1 MKIQN
6 HPKDEARARFQVHLR
21 YDGGLNEA
29 ERDELTAFEFDKGPV
44 GLEQQL
50 RRYCLQVKSRA
61 PERGAVMMAEM
72 TSFDV
77 LSDLEASE
85 GLSPAG
91 IAKIETV
98 CRALDKY
105 VSGFALNYAG
115 HFFSFS
121 RVRVSDSDRS
131 EVRALYMDG
140 APFTESALVV
150 EDVKLR
156 FEGVVFADLW
166 PESIAEQICG
176 FYSVLKVSSADRAK
190 AFALAVG
197 EIPSMGV
204 RPEEDELTEEDIE
217 HIRTLCETI
226 HEYYPRFTL
235 YYGSHAFGI
244 SSSSADADGELAFTV
259 NGKPYS
265 E

>member
-1 MKIQN
+1 MRTQN
-6 HPKDEARARFQVHLR
+6 HPKDAARARFQTHLQ

-29 ERDELTAFEFDKGPV
+29 ERNELTAFEFDKGPV
-44 GLEQQL
+44 GLEQQI

-72 TSFDV
+72 TSFDG
-77 LSDLEASE
+77 LSDLEVSE
-85 GLSPAG
+85 GLSPAK
-91 IAKIETV
+91 IAKIEAV

-105 VSGFALNYAG
+105 VSGFALNCAG

-121 RVRVSDSDRS
+121 RVSASNSDHS
-131 EVRALYMDG
+131 EVRALHMDG
-140 APFTESALVV
+140 MPFTESALVV

-166 PESIAEQICG
+166 PESIAEQICRL
-176 FYSVLKVSSADRAK
+176 YSIIKANNYDRAK
-190 AFALAVG
+190 SLAIAIG
-197 EIPSMGV
+197 ELPSMGV
-204 RPEEDELTEEDIE
+204 RSEDDVLTEEDFE

-226 HEYYPRFTL
+226 HEYHPKFVL
-235 YYGSHAFGI
+235 YHGPYQFAVSG
-244 SSSSADADGELAFTV
+244 SADSEEGLTFAV

-265 E
+265 G

>member
-1 MKIQN
+1 MRTQN
-6 HPKDEARARFQVHLR
+6 HPKEAARARFQTHLK

-29 ERDELTAFEFDKGPV
+29 ERAELTAFEFDKGPV

-50 RRYCLQVKSRA
+50 RRYCLQVKSRT

-72 TSFDV
+72 TSFGG

-91 IAKIETV
+91 IAKIEAV
-98 CRALDKY
+98 CRALDRY

-121 RVRVSDSDRS
+121 RVSASHSDHS
-131 EVRALYMDG
+131 EVRALHMNG
-140 APFTESALVV
+140 VPFTESALVV

-166 PESIAEQICG
+166 PESIAEQICRL
-176 FYSVLKVSSADRAK
+176 YSTIKANNYDRAK
-190 AFALAVG
+190 AMAIAIG
-197 EIPSMGV
+197 ELPSMGV
-204 RPEEDELTEEDIE
+204 RSEDDDLTEDDFE

-226 HEYYPRFTL
+226 HEYHPRFVL
-235 YYGSHAFGI
+235 YCGPYQFAVSA
-244 SSSSADADGELAFTV
+244 SADSEGELKFTV

-265 E
+265 G